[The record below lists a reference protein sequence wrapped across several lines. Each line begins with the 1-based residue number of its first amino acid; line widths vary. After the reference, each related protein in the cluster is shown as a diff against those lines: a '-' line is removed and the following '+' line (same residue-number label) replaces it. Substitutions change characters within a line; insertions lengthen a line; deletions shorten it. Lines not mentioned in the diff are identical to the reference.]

1 MKLRNHTGVASRQRG
16 FSLLEVLVAVLI
28 LSIGLLGLAGLQT
41 TSLQMNHSA
50 HYASQAQ
57 FYAQEIIEA
66 MRANP
71 TAAKQGAYNI
81 GMGSDVPGGSSVA
94 DQDLRRWRQGIS
106 TTLPMQGD
114 ETGGSVQLATS
125 ADTYR
130 ITVRVAWLDAR
141 WEEDDGDRIRTMTV
155 RADL

>member
-1 MKLRNHTGVASRQRG
+1 MKSRHQASVLSRQRG

-57 FYAQEIIEA
+57 FYAQEIVEA

-81 GMGSDVPGGSSVA
+81 SMGTDAPGGSSVA
-94 DQDLRRWRQGIS
+94 DQDLRRWRNGIS
-106 TTLPMQGD
+106 TTLPMEGD
-114 ETGGSVQLATS
+114 ATGGSVQLNS
-125 ADTYR
+125 SGDTHRVVVR
-130 ITVRVAWLDAR
+130 IAWLDAR
-141 WEEDDGDRIRTMTV
+141 WEEDDGDRIRTITV
-155 RADL
+155 RTEL